1 MNKIILLFLILVGKI
16 QLQAIALT
24 NPPTSTTTTTK
35 TATRKPT
42 VGKWSEMIKNLFIKK
57 TLECHNQSTTQINE
71 HLETNFKI

>member
-42 VGKWSEMIKNLFIKK
+42 VGK
-57 TLECHNQSTTQINE
+57 
-71 HLETNFKI
+71 